1 MGAGVGVVQELLQDM
16 GTFST
21 KEQYGLA
28 IVLLILSLAKPQL
41 LLMVFKWLTVV
52 VTVIVLTLIIFQKK
66 QEKPITDPIK
76 EPMGLINRGKG
87 ATWPNLP
94 GSPLEK

>member
-52 VTVIVLTLIIFQKK
+52 VTAVSYTHLTLPTKRIV
-66 QEKPITDPIK
+66 
-76 EPMGLINRGKG
+76 
-87 ATWPNLP
+87 
-94 GSPLEK
+94 